1 MHKLIRNRRREEET
15 EEKFFLCAAQFAERQ
30 QSLLFLS
37 KSSIINWAAFVTFL
51 LWMMLLITS
60 IVPITTKTDAGVRD
74 LVEMGLEV
82 GEKFV
87 GLMAATAKTYAL
99 RIITFCLVAGYAVV
113 KKGLEVHVDPAPAR
127 QVNTSWFY
135 LGVLGAKAFE
145 HVIYAVRLAPPPV
158 RGTSGRKIVKG
169 RVNLSQ

>member
-1 MHKLIRNRRREEET
+1 MR
-15 EEKFFLCAAQFAERQ
+15 
-30 QSLLFLS
+30 
-37 KSSIINWAAFVTFL
+37 
-51 LWMMLLITS
+51 
-60 IVPITTKTDAGVRD
+60 GVRD

-87 GLMAATAKTYAL
+87 GLIAATAKIYAL

-127 QVNTSWFY
+127 QVNTSWSY

-145 HVIYAVRLAPPPV
+145 YVIYAVRHAPAS
-158 RGTSGRKIVKG
+158 REWDSWAQNGKRERKS
-169 RVNLSQ
+169 LSVEIMARRSIWATEYYRESLLKEQAARHHKS